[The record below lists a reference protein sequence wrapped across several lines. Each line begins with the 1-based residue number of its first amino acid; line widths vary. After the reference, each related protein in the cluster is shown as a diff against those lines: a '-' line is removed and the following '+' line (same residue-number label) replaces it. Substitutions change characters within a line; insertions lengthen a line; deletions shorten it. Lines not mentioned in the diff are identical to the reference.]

1 MQLNRT
7 TAIIYYLSIS
17 AIALVLLIAL
27 VRLPKFIFVGFEDG
41 ALSILLFA
49 ACIFICL
56 SSIIYIFDFFLIRL
70 GIYPM
75 IRMRHI
81 ELMEKIKKI
90 EREQRAIRSDI
101 NKLFWKSDE

>member
-1 MQLNRT
+1 MHLNRT

-27 VRLPKFIFVGFEDG
+27 VRLPEFIFIGFEDR

-49 ACIFICL
+49 ACVFICL

-75 IRMRHI
+75 IRIERIEMRKKI
-81 ELMEKIKKI
+81 EKI
-90 EREQRAIRSDI
+90 EREQRAIRSDL